1 MLSFWNGFSIM
12 IRFKGTNDYSI
23 SKESMDS
30 PWYDM
35 AIEIHKISLLD
46 TSKQIVTESRFLSD
60 CVLDTLEH
68 PCQYDEY
75 KIG

>member
-1 MLSFWNGFSIM
+1 MLSFWNWFSIM

-30 PWYDM
+30 SWYDM

-46 TSKQIVTESRFLSD
+46 TSKQIVT
-60 CVLDTLEH
+60 
-68 PCQYDEY
+68 
-75 KIG
+75 